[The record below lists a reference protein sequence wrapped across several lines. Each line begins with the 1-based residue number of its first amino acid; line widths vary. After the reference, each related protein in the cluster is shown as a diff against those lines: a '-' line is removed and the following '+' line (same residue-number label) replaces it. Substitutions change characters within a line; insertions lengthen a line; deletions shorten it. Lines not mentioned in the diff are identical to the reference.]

1 MTVRPPLPPANRG
14 SNAGTMIAVVLLL
27 VCSLGLFMLV
37 MMVNPFIMGIIL
49 IPTFLGPL
57 AGFQYL
63 IWGRWLDRLRAED
76 EAREAS
82 KK

>member
-1 MTVRPPLPPANRG
+1 
-14 SNAGTMIAVVLLL
+14 
-27 VCSLGLFMLV
+27 MLV

-57 AGFQYL
+57 AVFQYL